1 MAFDFQCV
9 FPQESIRLSQILLTP
24 SNSVGLPRALD
35 IVGEDFR
42 SVDEVTIN
50 ESESPDVIV
59 LSKTRLIAQLPDE
72 LQNTLDI
79 RSVSVLSRRLTVTDR
94 SLIRFRIGDRPGVVR
109 GIFRLL
115 QLFMKILFQTP
126 GSDIWNRKSG
136 GGGLKNVGETFSS
149 EEGADIIS
157 DFVISVSNTSRQ
169 IVATQG
175 REPRIPRDERLLTAK
190 VLRVTYDRNIGALLA
205 TVEVTSQAGRAA
217 TANLEL

>member
-9 FPQESIRLSQILLTP
+9 HPQESIRLSQILLTP
-24 SNSVGLPRALD
+24 ANTVGLPRALD

-72 LQNTLDI
+72 LQTTLDI
-79 RSVSVLSRRLTVTDR
+79 RTVSVLSRRLTVTSR
-94 SLIRFRIGDRPGVVR
+94 SLIRFRISDKPGTVR

-149 EEGADIIS
+149 EEGADIIA

-175 REPRIPRDERLLTAK
+175 REPRLPRDERLLTAK